1 MPFNLLRRI
10 DMNLI
15 VALDA
20 LLQESNVTRAAAQLG
35 VTQSAMSQSLN
46 RLRQTLDDPIL
57 VRSGRQ
63 MVPSPRALALRD
75 PLRGLLAELGRT
87 LAAPTQF
94 APREAKRAFRLAM
107 LETYAY
113 TQIPRLTHQIA
124 SESENLTLEVL
135 SLDTDTLWGEL
146 RSGSVDLAMA
156 GNWALPEDM
165 DRIKLFDDQVG
176 SMVRSGHPILESE
189 ITPETYSRYPHVAFH
204 LRRIG
209 RHPVDEQLEQLGH
222 PRRTV
227 CRLPYFLLAP
237 IFVDHDETI
246 VNLPLSVARA
256 YARELAVETFL
267 PPLPSLGYSVFLVWS
282 KAHASEPGLQ
292 WFKEQVLSLH
302 QVDSGS

>member
-1 MPFNLLRRI
+1 MPTELLRRI

-20 LLQESNVTRAAAQLG
+20 LLQESSVTRAAAQLG

-75 PLRGLLAELGRT
+75 PLRTLLAELGRT
-87 LAAPTQF
+87 LSSPDKF
-94 APREAKRAFRLAM
+94 DPRSAQRAFRLAM

-113 TQIPRLTHQIA
+113 TQIPRLTHRIA
-124 SESENLTLEVL
+124 SESRNLTLEVL
-135 SLDTDTLWGEL
+135 NLDTDTLWGEL

-156 GNWALPEDM
+156 GNWDLPEDM
-165 DRIKLFDDQVG
+165 DRIKLFDDEVG
-176 SMVRSGHPILESE
+176 SMVRAGHPILDSE
-189 ITPETYSRYPHVAFH
+189 ITPETYASYPHVAFH
-204 LRRIG
+204 LRRVG
-209 RHPVDEQLEQLGH
+209 RHPVDEKLAELGH
-222 PRRTV
+222 PRRMV

-237 IFVDHDETI
+237 IFVEYDDTI

-256 YARELAVETFL
+256 YAKTLSVETFL

-282 KAHASEPGLQ
+282 KAHASEPGFQ

-302 QVDSGS
+302 HEDSA